1 MDHQMALAQRLL
13 GNPAV
18 ETMTHIALVVL
29 GGLLWT
35 CSAQAQANDARW
47 PERPIRLIVPFTAGS
62 SSDIVARIVAQKL
75 GERLRQQLI
84 VDNRVGA
91 SGNMG
96 TEAVARAEP
105 DGYTIGLAKT
115 STHAGTASLSPKL
128 GFD

>member
-62 SSDIVARIVAQKL
+62 RPHIGPQLVGHKL
-75 GERLRQQLI
+75 GERLGQPLL
-84 VDNRVGA
+84 VANRA
-91 SGNMG
+91 SRRR
-96 TEAVARAEP
+96 TLRDRAVP
-105 DGYTIGLAKT
+105 Q
-115 STHAGTASLSPKL
+115 AGRH
-128 GFD
+128 

>member
-62 SSDIVARIVAQKL
+62 SSDIVARLVAQKL
-75 GERLRQQLI
+75 CERLGQPLVVEKRATGGGRL
-84 VDNRVGA
+84 RTGHGA
-91 SGNMG
+91 PPGS
-96 TEAVARAEP
+96 ARF
-105 DGYTIGLAKT
+105 TRR
-115 STHAGTASLSPKL
+115 
-128 GFD
+128 